1 MTVANQTDVLSN
13 AGTYFDMASGGETVS
28 VPWGDAANV
37 VILSEK
43 EYRELEKAKKN
54 LAYLEKLERSD
65 WQVKTGRIVVKTME
79 ELEAMAE

>member
-13 AGTYFDMASGGETVS
+13 AGIYFDMASGGETVS
-28 VPWGDAANV
+28 VPWGEEANV

-43 EYRELEKAKKN
+43 EYRELEKARNN

-65 WQVKTGRIVVKTME
+65 WQVKTGHIVVKTME
-79 ELEAMAE
+79 ELEAMAK